1 MNMTNDLH
9 VVLGASGGLGNAVV
23 QELAK
28 QGKTVRAVNRSG
40 KIDVPA
46 EVEVI
51 AADTSDPENTIK
63 ACQGA
68 AIIYNCV
75 NVQYMDWQET
85 LPPIYNNI
93 IEAAA
98 AVNAKLVVGDNL
110 YMYGYVAG
118 PIKEDLPYASLER
131 KGQLRIQLA
140 NKIMEAH
147 KSGKIKATIG
157 RAPDYYGPHAMNAAM
172 AERVFIPALK
182 GGTAMVLGN
191 PDVKHT
197 YIFNEDF
204 ARGLIILGEKDE
216 ALGEV
221 WHIPSA
227 ETLTTRQFLNL
238 VSEVAGTKLKI
249 RSASKSL
256 VNILGIFSPIM
267 RELKEMM
274 YEWENDYV
282 VDHSKF
288 MNAFEFETTPHTE
301 AIRKTLDWYRTKI

>member
-1 MNMTNDLH
+1 MTNNLH
-9 VVLGASGGLGNAVV
+9 VVLGASGGLGHAVV

-40 KIDVPA
+40 NIDVPSG
-46 EVEVI
+46 VEVK
-51 AADTSDPENTIK
+51 AADTSDLESTIK

-68 AIIYNCV
+68 SVIYNCV
-75 NVQYMDWQET
+75 NVPYMDWQEK
-85 LPPIYNNI
+85 LPSIYDNI
-93 IEAAA
+93 IQAAA
-98 AVNAKLVVGDNL
+98 SVKAKLVVGDNL
-110 YMYGYVAG
+110 YMYGYVDGA
-118 PIKEDLPYASLER
+118 IKEDLPYASLER
-131 KGQLRIQLA
+131 KGQLRIRLA

-147 KSGKIKATIG
+147 KNGRINVTVG
-157 RAPDYYGPHAMNAAM
+157 RAPDYYGPHAINAAM
-172 AERVFIPALK
+172 GERVFEPALN

-238 VSEVAGTKLKI
+238 ISEVAGTKLKI
-249 RSASKSL
+249 RSASKFL
-256 VNILGIFSPIM
+256 VSMLGIFSPIM

-282 VDHSKF
+282 VDYSKF
-288 MNAFEFETTPHTE
+288 MNTFEFETTPHRV
-301 AIRKTLDWYRTKI
+301 AIRKTLDGYRTTI